1 MYVNSWRDKKHAS
14 GQRIFHHKENSFLY
28 RLESADFED
37 EIWKELRH
45 PHPQVDDVQDEN
57 VDLSKYPMEH
67 PVLGTLENEDEHYE
81 KLGYTKHPEL
91 GWIQ

>member
-1 MYVNSWRDKKHAS
+1 
-14 GQRIFHHKENSFLY
+14 
-28 RLESADFED
+28 
-37 EIWKELRH
+37 
-45 PHPQVDDVQDEN
+45 
-57 VDLSKYPMEH
+57 MEH